1 MRLSGTA
8 KAAGTKKIIQSDEPS
23 EHQIQ
28 SAVVDWC
35 ALKGIPIFAIPN
47 GGYRSIITAMRLQ
60 REGVK
65 AGVPDLFVPIVKPP
79 FGGLWI
85 EMKTPKGRV
94 DPKQK
99 FWLELLSKQYAT
111 AVCRSVDAGIET
123 IKNYLAGRHEN

>member
-1 MRLSGTA
+1 MKA
-8 KAAGTKKIIQSDEPS
+8 KEPT

-28 SAVVDWC
+28 CAVVDWC

-47 GGYRSIITAMRLQ
+47 GGYRAIVTAMRMQ

-65 AGVPDLFVPIVKPP
+65 AGVPDLFIPIVKAP

-85 EMKTPKGRV
+85 EMKTSKGRLE
-94 DPKQK
+94 PKQK
-99 FWLELLSKQYAT
+99 FWLDLLSKQYAT

-123 IKNYLAGRHEN
+123 IKNYLAGSHEN